1 MTVLMKALVLLWAAF
16 FAYTGAKGL
25 IDPVS
30 YAAIGLPELEGAAR
44 NTVRAD
50 LSAFFLV
57 SAGAAAVGAL
67 SPGKAGWLHVPAALF
82 ACALV
87 GRGIGV
93 LLGDPL
99 VEIVQTSMIAEAVS
113 VLLLLLAARVIDRS

>member
-1 MTVLMKALVLLWAAF
+1 MSLLMKALVLLWAAF
-16 FAYTGAKGL
+16 FAYTGAMGL
-25 IDPVS
+25 VDPAS

-67 SPGKAGWLHVPAALF
+67 APGKAEWLHVPAALF

-99 VEIVQTSMIAEAVS
+99 PGVVQTSMIAEAVS
-113 VLLLLLAARVIDRS
+113 VMLLLLAARVIDRS

>member
-1 MTVLMKALVLLWAAF
+1 MNLILKALVLLWAVF
-16 FAYTGAKGL
+16 FAYTGVMGL
-25 IDPVS
+25 IDPAS

-50 LSAFFLV
+50 MSAFFLV

-93 LLGDPL
+93 LLGDAMDD
-99 VEIVQTSMIAEAVS
+99 VVRTSMIAEAVS
-113 VLLLLLAARVIDRS
+113 VLLLMLAARVIDRS

>member
-1 MTVLMKALVLLWAAF
+1 MTMVMKALTVLWAAV
-16 FAYTGAKGL
+16 FAYTGVMGL
-25 IDPVS
+25 IDPAS

-67 SPGKAGWLHVPAALF
+67 SPGKADWLYVPAALF
-82 ACALV
+82 ACALL
-87 GRGIGV
+87 GRGIGL
-93 LLGDPL
+93 LLGDAMDD
-99 VEIVQTSMIAEAVS
+99 VVRTSMIAEAVS
-113 VLLLLLAARVIDRS
+113 VMLLLLAARVIDRS